1 MTMSQELW
9 SSLEAIEESIN
20 KIVCLQQVL
29 KLYPIINEEVVEV
42 LEALVLDFSD
52 NQKEV
57 WNQVQKVCT
66 KNDELIEQ
74 LNKYKSIND
83 EHIALEKRYDELC
96 EKYDNLAY
104 YDSYRGDSGTM
115 NVTNYSGSSNTDTI
129 YINGAETQEEN
140 FYNVQD

>member
-57 WNQVQKVCT
+57 WNQVRKVCEE
-66 KNDELIEQ
+66 KDHNRELAE
-74 LNKYKSIND
+74 KYNSLYN
-83 EHIALEKRYDELC
+83 EHIALEKKFDDLC
-96 EKYDNLAY
+96 LKYDNMTF
-104 YDSYRGDSGTM
+104 YDSY
-115 NVTNYSGSSNTDTI
+115 
-129 YINGAETQEEN
+129 GAE
-140 FYNVQD
+140 